1 MGFGRSGHTE
11 VEDMPAIAD
20 EAGTKLF
27 NLLEMFGRELIRN
40 EIHKNTQLR
49 EEADRAKKTAKDL
62 SNAGPGLYER
72 AKKVASDPSNA
83 GQALFGKGTRSS
95 QAYTQTWFKS
105 PEGAQAT
112 LRELKQLSPKL
123 FANSTAVGHFI
134 IHPKDKVISNAIEDI
149 SRDHRLVT
157 YAMNLDALDNDK
169 SKTAYLKSQ
178 PDGNCTRFS
187 FGEFGDEGASFNA
200 AYYCSVLQDYDI
212 NARHI
217 GNQIILD
224 NADTNKALE
233 ALDLERKKVEA
244 MGPERGEMF
253 MRQRFMDR
261 IGVEYEP
268 PVIEGEA
275 EGYGDTDGDL
285 GTEAPMPDVAHNH
298 EDDDREFDDGGVYV
312 PSLDDVD
319 ESRGVEAVVESP
331 ADGKTGPESTE
342 QIAEEEL
349 AEKTV
354 ESSPAAR
361 PESELSAGDADE
373 MLSRETRKAEL
384 HEDISNSKT
393 TADCV
398 QARPDAHNGDLSTP
412 YADGQDAPGTGDSDG
427 DGIRDAAEDRDGDG
441 TPDSRDQDAEYID
454 DDPDYEPVSMKERTV
469 DELMSDKGEEASF
482 VASRSAAQAEK
493 DVSLETVNR

>member
-1 MGFGRSGHTE
+1 
-11 VEDMPAIAD
+11 MPAIAD

-40 EIHKNTQLR
+40 ELHKNAQLR
-49 EEADRAKKTAKDL
+49 DEADRAKKTAKEL
-62 SNAGPGLYER
+62 SNEGQGLFDR
-72 AKKVASDPSNA
+72 AKKAAKAKDFPNA
-83 GQALFGKGTRSS
+83 GQALLGKGAGSS
-95 QAYTQTWFKS
+95 QPYTQTWFKS
-105 PEGAQAT
+105 PEAAQAT

-123 FANSTAVGHFI
+123 FANSTVVGHFI
-134 IHPKDKVISNAIEDI
+134 VHPKSKVISNAIEDI

-157 YAMNLDALDNDK
+157 YAMDLDAFDKDK
-169 SKTAYLKSQ
+169 SKSAYLKSQ

-212 NARHI
+212 NARHV

-233 ALDLERKKVEA
+233 ALDIERKKVEA

-268 PVIEGEA
+268 PLIGGEA
-275 EGYGDTDGDL
+275 EEYEDAGGDLSVESPAPDPQDIYVDTDA
-285 GTEAPMPDVAHNH
+285 EN
-298 EDDDREFDDGGVYV
+298 RESGADGFYV
-312 PSLDDVD
+312 PSFDDVD
-319 ESRGVEAVVESP
+319 GVCDGGGIDNSI

-342 QIAEEEL
+342 EIAEEEL

-354 ESSPAAR
+354 ESSPTAR
-361 PESELSAGDADE
+361 PDGELSADDADE

-398 QARPDAHNGDLSTP
+398 QARPDTHNGDLSTP

-441 TPDSRDQDAEYID
+441 VPDKLDRDAEYID

-469 DELMSDKGEEASF
+469 DELVSDKGEEAAF

>member
-1 MGFGRSGHTE
+1 
-11 VEDMPAIAD
+11 MPAIAD

-49 EEADRAKKTAKDL
+49 EEASRAKQAAKDL
-62 SNAGPGLYER
+62 SNAGQG
-72 AKKVASDPSNA
+72 
-83 GQALFGKGTRSS
+83 LFGKGTRAS
-95 QAYTQTWFKS
+95 QAYTQTRFKS
-105 PEGAQAT
+105 HEGAQAT

-123 FANSTAVGHFI
+123 FANSTVIGHFI

-157 YAMNLDALDNDK
+157 YAMNLDALDKDK

-224 NADTNKALE
+224 NADTDKALE

-319 ESRGVEAVVESP
+319 ESRGVEAVAESST
-331 ADGKTGPESTE
+331 DGKTGPESTE

-441 TPDSRDQDAEYID
+441 TPDSRDQDTEYID